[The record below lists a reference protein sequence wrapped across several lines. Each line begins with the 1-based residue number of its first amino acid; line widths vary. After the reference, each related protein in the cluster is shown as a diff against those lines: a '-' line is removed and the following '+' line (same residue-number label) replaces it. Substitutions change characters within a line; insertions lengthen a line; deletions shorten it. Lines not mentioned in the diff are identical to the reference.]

1 MQKQIKFN
9 YLNSIILL
17 LIVFVSIFG
26 DYVSPIEMKFEYWW
40 STKYIEWKELLI
52 LFLSFAVFSALIS
65 LIKIKNLKFVTKF
78 SQVFLSLNCLFLL
91 FLIYHFAELYVTTKS
106 QLTQRQ
112 NEIIQEAKRDIK
124 NDNIT
129 YKLAGGLQLP
139 LYSLQNQNRIDSI
152 RKKYGVKYSN
162 TGCIVDLI
170 ESQAQEKYSE
180 TVKPY
185 LEKRNGKNWEDRMQ
199 TEIDRVK

>member
-1 MQKQIKFN
+1 MQKQTKFN

-26 DYVSPIEMKFEYWW
+26 DYFSPIEMKFEYWW
-40 STKYIEWKELLI
+40 STKYIEWKELSI
-52 LFLSFAVFSALIS
+52 LFFSFAVFSALIS

-106 QLTQRQ
+106 QLIQRQ

-129 YKLAGGLQLP
+129 YKFAGGLQLP
-139 LYSLQNQNRIDSI
+139 MYSLQNQNRIDSI
-152 RKKYGVKYSN
+152 RKKYGVRYRN

-199 TEIDRVK
+199 TEINRIK